1 MRQQQF
7 QVCASQKATGT
18 GILSMSKMQVFG
30 VRGRELVL
38 GALAWIETTLIVAE
52 AVENLGRGA
61 GGRGIEKN
69 SGGGEA
75 D

>member
-1 MRQQQF
+1 
-7 QVCASQKATGT
+7 
-18 GILSMSKMQVFG
+18 MSKTQVFG

-61 GGRGIEKN
+61 GARGIEKN

-75 D
+75 N

>member
-1 MRQQQF
+1 
-7 QVCASQKATGT
+7 
-18 GILSMSKMQVFG
+18 MSKMRVFG
-30 VRGRELVL
+30 VRGREFVL

-52 AVENLGRGA
+52 GIESPSRGA

-69 SGGGEA
+69 SGGAEA

>member
-1 MRQQQF
+1 
-7 QVCASQKATGT
+7 
-18 GILSMSKMQVFG
+18 MSKMQVFG

-52 AVENLGRGA
+52 AVENLKTGASGRE
-61 GGRGIEKN
+61 IEKN
-69 SGGGEA
+69 SGGYEG